1 MGILLQTKENPAALQ
16 HTGFSF
22 TFPKI
27 QSNIISAVYLQ
38 IICALYCSQQIPMPE
53 KVQPE
58 ALLQ

>member
-1 MGILLQTKENPAALQ
+1 MIFSFHIMGILLQTKENPAALQ

-38 IICALYCSQQIPMPE
+38 IICALYCSQ
-53 KVQPE
+53 
-58 ALLQ
+58 